1 MKLELAHHRVVELS
15 LQGPTRLEGTCL
27 HLDPEEVHALLPAES
42 AIFIKGLAVAEPGGG
57 QRIAPVLDVVEPRAK
72 AEPDQGAFPGF
83 GSSPR
88 GAGMGR
94 THVLSGLALLAVA
107 DLPGVQEG
115 VVDMSPEAA
124 DFCPFARTL
133 NLVLELGMKPGV
145 SRVAADQAVREL
157 TLSLAE
163 RLASLARGQEPDRLE
178 LLERAPV
185 SADLPRV
192 ALAYLVQSQGDL
204 RRTYL
209 YGHPAD
215 EILPTMLDPLEVL
228 DGAIV
233 SGNFVMPSNKTC
245 TYIHQNNPLV
255 RELLARHGG
264 ELNFAGVVVANEM
277 SRMADKERSAAM
289 TAGMIR
295 SLGANGAI
303 INQEGGGNTI
313 TDVMMLC
320 RGLEGDGVK
329 TVLVL
334 NEFAGEDGTTP
345 SLTETTPE
353 AVAIVSAGN
362 NDHRLE
368 LPAATELIGLEDV
381 PGVRGGLRGPIS
393 IPLGRL
399 HSSTNQ
405 MGFNKLSCVS
415 R

>member
-1 MKLELAHHRVVELS
+1 MKLELAHHRVADLS
-15 LQGPTRLEGTCL
+15 LQGPTRLEEGCL
-27 HLDPEEVHALLPAES
+27 YFDPEDVNALLPAES
-42 AIFIKGLAVAEPGGG
+42 AIFIKNLAVATPGGG
-57 QRIAPVLDVVEPRAK
+57 QRMAPVLDVVEPRAK

-83 GSSPR
+83 GSSPQ
-88 GAGMGR
+88 GAGQGR
-94 THVLSGLALLAVA
+94 THVLSGMALLAVA
-107 DLPGVQEG
+107 DLPGAQEG

-133 NLVLELGMKPGV
+133 NLVLDLGVKPGA
-145 SRVAADQAVREL
+145 SRVAADHAVREL
-157 TLSLAE
+157 TLGLAE
-163 RLASLARGQEPDRLE
+163 RLASLARGQEPERLE
-178 LLERAPV
+178 IWERAPLE
-185 SADLPRV
+185 SALPRV
-192 ALAYLVQSQGDL
+192 ALVYLVQSQGDL

-209 YGHPAD
+209 YGHPVD

-228 DGAIV
+228 DGAVV

-255 RELLARHGG
+255 RELLTRHGH

-289 TAGMIR
+289 AAGMVR
-295 SLGANGAI
+295 GLGAEGAI

-320 RGLEGDGVK
+320 RRLEGDGVK

-345 SLTETTPE
+345 SLAETTPE

-368 LPAATELIGLEDV
+368 LPAAMQLIGQEV
-381 PGVRGGLRGPIS
+381 IPGVHGVLRGPIS
-393 IPLGRL
+393 LPLGRL

-405 MGFNKLSCVS
+405 MGFNNLSCVS
-415 R
+415 L